1 MDWLTFI
8 SNLVGSL
15 SWPAAFFAVAFLFR
29 SQVQYLMNSLTKLK
43 WRDVEVEFGEQ
54 VDLIREEVQEAGDDP
69 KFRDEPV
76 EPRLIQLADE
86 HPHLAVLESWKQ
98 LEKAI
103 IDLSIRKLGTQRS
116 APALAHIEAVL
127 KSDLLPASMTRAIR
141 EIREVRNRAAHDVGF
156 SISRGR
162 AYILLDTIADVVG
175 FLARVE

>member
-8 SNLVGSL
+8 SSLIGSL
-15 SWPAAFFAVAFLFR
+15 SWPLAIFAVAFLFK
-29 SQVQYLMNSLTKLK
+29 SQVQDLMNNLTRLK
-43 WRDVEVEFGEQ
+43 WRDVEAEFGEQ
-54 VDLIREEVQEAGDDP
+54 VDLIRDEVQEAGDDP

-76 EPRLIQLADE
+76 EPRLIQLAEE
-86 HPHLAVLESWKQ
+86 HPHLAVLEAWKQ

-103 IDLSIRKLGTQRS
+103 IDLSVRKLNNPRQLN
-116 APALAHIEAVL
+116 ALGHIEAVQ
-127 KSDLLPASMTRAIR
+127 KSDLLPPSMARAIR

-175 FLARVE
+175 FLARIE